1 MDELRKT
8 NYKHQ
13 AVVESSEVVITQKP
27 DAVESKVVAQSPVKT
42 IDKLDSTARS

>member
-13 AVVESSEVVITQKP
+13 AAIEAPEAEVLKVSSVHAFE
-27 DAVESKVVAQSPVKT
+27 EE
-42 IDKLDSTARS
+42 DKASDDLQA